1 MTLYTETNDHGE
13 TFLVSAS
20 GNQEFRLKLKQHE
33 RDELQRIAADLK
45 EDD

>member
-13 TFLVSAS
+13 TFLVSVS

-33 RDELQRIAADLK
+33 RDELKRIADELGE
-45 EDD
+45 ED